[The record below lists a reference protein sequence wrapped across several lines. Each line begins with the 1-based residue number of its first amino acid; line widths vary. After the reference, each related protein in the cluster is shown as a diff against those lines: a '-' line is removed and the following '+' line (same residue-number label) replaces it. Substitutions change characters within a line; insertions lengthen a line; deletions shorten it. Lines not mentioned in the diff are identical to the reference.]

1 MYYFIIILY
10 FHLFRN
16 PHEIPQQMVYQ
27 KLNTYQSCKG
37 WESDERVI
45 KLISYIIKFLY
56 VHYYYDEGIAIAEEL
71 IKEKSINLYNLD
83 F

>member
-1 MYYFIIILY
+1 
-10 FHLFRN
+10 
-16 PHEIPQQMVYQ
+16 MVYQ